1 MTDYRQLT
9 PILRDANRPEP
20 PALDALERDVAAV
33 FDAYQA
39 SRYGYVTARTPLLL
53 AYALRSADGFDGDA
67 GLRAQALLAM
77 TYQAAASIL
86 TKLGEADLAWYAS
99 DRGLAAAQRS
109 GHEAVTGSL
118 FRSVTHTLLATGR
131 YRAAVQLTTAAADYL
146 APALPQADDR
156 MLSVYGSLFL
166 AGAMASSRMDDR
178 ETTRDFLTAAG
189 DTARRLGG
197 DANHMWT
204 AFGPTN
210 VDIHRVATAMELG
223 DVQIAVDVGPQLD
236 TTRLPV
242 ERCVRHSIEVAR
254 AYSARNRRD
263 NALDVLLGAETLA
276 PEQVRHHFLSRRLVA
291 HWMKTTR
298 GPVSSTL
305 ADFAHRLCLSG

>member
-1 MTDYRQLT
+1 M
-9 PILRDANRPEP
+9 
-20 PALDALERDVAAV
+20 

-53 AYALRSADGFDGDA
+53 AYALRAADGFDGDA
-67 GLRAQALLAM
+67 GLRAQAHLAM
-77 TYQAAASIL
+77 TYQAAASVL
-86 TKLGEADLAWYAS
+86 TKLGEAELAWHAS

-109 GHEAVTGSL
+109 GDEAVTGSL

-223 DVQIAVDVGPQLD
+223 DVQIAVDVGPRLD

-242 ERCVRHSIEVAR
+242 ERCVRHAIEVAR
-254 AYSARNRRD
+254 AYSAVS
-263 NALDVLLGAETLA
+263 APGGA
-276 PEQVRHHFLSRRLVA
+276 
-291 HWMKTTR
+291 
-298 GPVSSTL
+298 PVP
-305 ADFAHRLCLSG
+305 G